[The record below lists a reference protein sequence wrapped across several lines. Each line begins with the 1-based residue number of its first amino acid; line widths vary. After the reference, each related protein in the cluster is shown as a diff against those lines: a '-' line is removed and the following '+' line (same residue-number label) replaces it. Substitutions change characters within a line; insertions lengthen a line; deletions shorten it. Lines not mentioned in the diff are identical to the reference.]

1 MYLDDIKA
9 YLDAMGASS
18 ASWPIKIGFMPDDS
32 DQCIA
37 LFPTGGYPAD
47 TLGREN
53 TRPTFQLRVRA
64 GRFDFP
70 IAYAKWQECFD
81 LLQDAQH
88 TSGSPALLVGFYL
101 VQAMQTEPLGTI
113 DDKNRNNLTNN
124 FRVMKSR

>member
-1 MYLDDIKA
+1 MYLDDIKT
-9 YLDAMGASS
+9 YLDAMGVSS
-18 ASWPIKIGFMPDDS
+18 VSWPIKIGFLPDDT

-53 TRPTFQLRVRA
+53 SRPTFQLRVRA

-70 IAYAKWQECFD
+70 TAYAKWQECFD

-88 TSGSPALLVGFYL
+88 TSGSPALLVGFAYI
-101 VQAMQTEPLGTI
+101 QAMQTEPLEQP
-113 DDKNRNNLTNN
+113 DDKLRPNFINN
-124 FRVMKSR
+124 FRVLKSR